1 MSVTVCNHIV
11 GSWTHVKCLSVDVC
25 IYGICA
31 FLNCH
36 VDVDVCI
43 YSTSAFLIV
52 MFMMLMLIM
61 CSAVSL

>member
-1 MSVTVCNHIV
+1 MSVNVCNHIV

-52 MFMMLMLIM
+52 MLMYAFTIL
-61 CSAVSL
+61 VLF